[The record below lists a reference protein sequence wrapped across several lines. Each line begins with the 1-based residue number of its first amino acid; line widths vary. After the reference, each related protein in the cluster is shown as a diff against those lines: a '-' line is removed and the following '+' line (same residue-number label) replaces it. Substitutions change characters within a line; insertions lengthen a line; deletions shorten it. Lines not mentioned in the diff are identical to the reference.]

1 MIIWGGTSISSEE
14 IEALLLVCP
23 GIADAAVVG
32 APDTVMG
39 ERVCAFVVQ
48 KPGQTVDLPSV
59 NAYLTQ
65 KKGIAIYKQI
75 ERLELIDVMPR
86 NPVGKI
92 VKAQLRE
99 ALKCVG

>member
-1 MIIWGGTSISSEE
+1 VIIWGGTSISSEE

-48 KPGQTVDLPSV
+48 
-59 NAYLTQ
+59 
-65 KKGIAIYKQI
+65 
-75 ERLELIDVMPR
+75 R
-86 NPVGKI
+86 
-92 VKAQLRE
+92 
-99 ALKCVG
+99 

>member
-1 MIIWGGTSISSEE
+1 MIIWAGMNISAEE
-14 IEALLLVCP
+14 IEALLLGYP
-23 GIADAAVVG
+23 SIADAVVIG
-32 APDTVMG
+32 APDTVLG

-59 NAYLTQ
+59 NAYLTH
-65 KKGIAIYKQI
+65 KKSIAIYKQI
-75 ERLELIDVMPR
+75 ERLELIDVTPP
-86 NPVGKI
+86 NPVGKL